1 MPDLVLDLL
10 KYAFLIILYLF
21 MARAVRAVFLELRLG
36 SPGRSAEPAPASP
49 APAPAPSRKSRK
61 APRKVAVVEGEQLR
75 GKSFD
80 LDSELTIGRT
90 DRCRIVLDDPYVS
103 SVHARIYSEGDTCLV
118 EDLGS
123 TNGTYLNRK
132 RITSPA
138 ELQRGDRLKIGKT
151 VLEMRR

>member
-1 MPDLVLDLL
+1 
-10 KYAFLIILYLF
+10 

-123 TNGTYLNRK
+123 TNGTYL
-132 RITSPA
+132 
-138 ELQRGDRLKIGKT
+138 DRQKVTAPTPVPVGVPIRVGKT
-151 VLEMRR
+151 TLELRK